1 MSFKKHFKDGLKYV
15 YEEPLNCYIPPEEEW
30 RVGNKELQ
38 EKYSKAYNYA
48 IDMLEREGMQAAQ
61 GLYHNLNTLES
72 RAGSQLPFTSINF
85 GRDTSEEG
93 RMVSRWLL
101 MASLDG
107 IGKFHRTSIFPI
119 AIFQHKK
126 VLMQI
131 QETLIMI

>member
-1 MSFKKHFKDGLKYV
+1 MPAYRAWQFGGVASAHIDFDLAPFVAMSFKKHFKDGLKYV

-85 GRDTSEEG
+85 GRDTS
-93 RMVSRWLL
+93 
-101 MASLDG
+101 
-107 IGKFHRTSIFPI
+107 
-119 AIFQHKK
+119 
-126 VLMQI
+126 
-131 QETLIMI
+131 